1 MNIIM
6 SNRET
11 ARSHALG
18 TRVTNLRTRMQKAR
32 ISESEMKTFQ
42 KVAAIMA
49 DGQGGIDGDDLIAA
63 SFVADTLLDRSN
75 PE

>member
-1 MNIIM
+1 MSIIM

-18 TRVTNLRTRMQKAR
+18 TRVADLKTRMQKAR

-49 DGQGGIDGDDLIAA
+49 DGQGDIDGDDLIAA
-63 SFVADTLLDRSN
+63 SFVAGDLLDKSN
-75 PE
+75 P

>member
-1 MNIIM
+1 M

-18 TRVTNLRTRMQKAR
+18 TRVADLKTRMQKAR
-32 ISESEMKTFQ
+32 ISESEIKTFQ
-42 KVAAIMA
+42 KVAAIMQ

-63 SFVADTLLDRSN
+63 SFVADKQLDESN
-75 PE
+75 S

>member
-1 MNIIM
+1 M

-18 TRVTNLRTRMQKAR
+18 TRVADLKTRMQKAR

-42 KVAAIMA
+42 KVAATMA
-49 DGQGGIDGDDLIAA
+49 DGQGGIDGDDLIAV
-63 SFVADTLLDRSN
+63 SFVAGNLLDKSN
-75 PE
+75 P